1 MSFGRR
7 LMDLDR
13 RWIFLLVAIGT
24 LVPLIVPIGLAV
36 RPTAPVQA
44 IFDRIEELPPGS
56 VIMLSFD
63 YGPSTAPEN
72 DPMAKALL
80 RHCFA
85 RGVKVVNIA
94 LFPNGGLT
102 VLNSALA
109 EVTGDYPAEL
119 AAARPLVPNVDYA
132 NLGYKDGA
140 QPAMRQMAVNMH
152 AVFPSDAGG
161 TPLAEIPLMGQVRN
175 YDDIA
180 LVVSFATGILGEYWA
195 NLVNAQFGTPVAV
208 GCTAVSTPKYYAY
221 YQAGQMLGLI
231 GGLKGASE
239 YEELLLRK
247 YPAFREVYGRTGYYT
262 ATKGMDVQS
271 IVHLI
276 IVAFIVLGNY
286 IYLASR
292 RANVAQRQ
300 GRTS

>member
-1 MSFGRR
+1 MAFGKR
-7 LMDLDR
+7 LMELDR
-13 RWIFLLVAIGT
+13 RWIFLLVALGT
-24 LVPLIVPIGLAV
+24 LIPLILPIGLAV

-44 IFDRIEELPPGS
+44 VFDKVESLPTGS
-56 VIMLSFD
+56 VVMLSFD

-72 DPMAKALL
+72 DPMAKAVL
-80 RHCFA
+80 RHCFT
-85 RGVKVVNIA
+85 RGLKVVGIS

-102 VLNSALA
+102 VLNSTIA
-109 EVTGDYPAEL
+109 EVTLDFPPEL
-119 AAARPLVPNVDYA
+119 AAVHPIEPGTSYA
-132 NLGYKDGA
+132 NLGYKDGGQA
-140 QPAMRQMAVNMH
+140 AMRQMAVNIH
-152 AVFPSDAGG
+152 AVFPTDANGAPVTG
-161 TPLAEIPLMGQVRN
+161 IPLMGQVRS
-175 YDDIA
+175 YQDVAI
-180 LVVSFATGILGEYWA
+180 VVSIATGIIGEWWA

-221 YQAGQMLGLI
+221 YQTGQMLGLI

-239 YEELLLRK
+239 YEELLIRK
-247 YPAFREVYGRTGYYT
+247 YPAFKEIYGRTGYYT

-292 RANVAQRQ
+292 RASAAQQ
-300 GRTS
+300 GRAS